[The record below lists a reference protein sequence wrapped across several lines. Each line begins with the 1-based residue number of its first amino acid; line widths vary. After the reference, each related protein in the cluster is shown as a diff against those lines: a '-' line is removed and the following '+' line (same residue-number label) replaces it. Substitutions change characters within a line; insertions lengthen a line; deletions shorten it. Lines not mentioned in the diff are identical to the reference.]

1 MAVVMVM
8 AMVLVMVMVMVMVM
22 AIEHLDGGAPQTFAK
37 QDSPKSQM
45 AASERHHKQNGEME
59 NIK

>member
-1 MAVVMVM
+1 MVM